1 MVSILLAF
9 WIDAWWQEQVELRES
24 TALIRGLHADFESS
38 QEHLSEWLDGNKRAF
53 VAAQEL
59 LAEIRKTPVGD
70 DIEVP
75 LEWVQAAMIT
85 ATYDPTDTSLR
96 TAVATGRIELI
107 MDPALRNALAD
118 WRQQLDDTQEDEALV
133 RHIVVNQLVPIL
145 AQQIRIAGALEYDRL
160 FNWFT
165 GRQQVEL
172 DGQFTITVTTEL
184 EGALAQ
190 KLFYSQFIV
199 DGLATIGDTQAEVLQ
214 QLEQNF

>member
-1 MVSILLAF
+1 MALL
-9 WIDAWWQEQVELRES
+9 L
-24 TALIRGLHADFESS
+24 
-38 QEHLSEWLDGNKRAF
+38 
-53 VAAQEL
+53 
-59 LAEIRKTPVGD
+59 
-70 DIEVP
+70 
-75 LEWVQAAMIT
+75 LEWVQAAMIS

-107 MDPALRNALAD
+107 TDPALRNALAD

-145 AQQIRIAGALEYDRL
+145 AQQIRIGGALEYERL

-172 DGQFTITVTTEL
+172 DGQFSITVTTEL

-199 DGLATIGDTQAEVLQ
+199 DGLATIGNTQAEVLR
-214 QLEQNF
+214 QLEENL